1 MARWGRRWLDD
12 DEESVTKLAR
22 WQSGV
27 TARKMVAE
35 DNEEDATI
43 EEEAEDGIGSRDR
56 SASSDTKSDVE
67 QMRGSGI
74 VAWRE
79 EERSPERREKL
90 VMLKTSREMPPRWS
104 P

>member
-1 MARWGRRWLDD
+1 MVATTKKVVVED
-12 DEESVTKLAR
+12 DEEDV
-22 WQSGV
+22 
-27 TARKMVAE
+27 
-35 DNEEDATI
+35 TI

-56 SASSDTKSDVE
+56 SASFDTKSDVG

-74 VAWRE
+74 VAWRK

-90 VMLKTSREMPPRWS
+90 KMLKTSREMPPRWS